1 MGILTD
7 TDKDCADADW
17 AAEACRVGDRKR
29 YQGCFPGTGPAMASA
44 AVAISSARSSKR
56 IGQVC
61 GVAQFRGRVIEPR
74 QVLPA
79 ATRVSFRTS
88 VVSGVNERFAEVT
101 SQVTQPPQPG
111 VDRIQLRCSGYCRR
125 SKSAQL
131 PPTRR
136 LMCASP
142 LAAIGGA
149 GKPAVPAISS
159 NRCTSAS
166 PQPPENIQNAKTGHA
181 QSRQPAFQ
189 SNIEGAY
196 VYVRHDRRDAPVL
209 PTLRCD
215 TEG

>member
-1 MGILTD
+1 MGIGLIPIKTAPMQTGQPRPAGSTTGSD
-7 TDKDCADADW
+7 TRAVFR
-17 AAEACRVGDRKR
+17 EPDR
-29 YQGCFPGTGPAMASA
+29 PWPAR

-88 VVSGVNERFAEVT
+88 VVSGVSERFAEVT
-101 SQVTQPPQPG
+101 STGSRNPRSRAWIEFSCAVPVTAG
-111 VDRIQLRCSGYCRR
+111 GA
-125 SKSAQL
+125 KSAQL

-149 GKPAVPAISS
+149 GKPAVRAISS

-166 PQPPENIQNAKTGHA
+166 PSTARKYPECENWPCTVAA
-181 QSRQPAFQ
+181 ACLPS
-189 SNIEGAY
+189 
-196 VYVRHDRRDAPVL
+196 
-209 PTLRCD
+209 PTLKGP
-215 TEG
+215 TST